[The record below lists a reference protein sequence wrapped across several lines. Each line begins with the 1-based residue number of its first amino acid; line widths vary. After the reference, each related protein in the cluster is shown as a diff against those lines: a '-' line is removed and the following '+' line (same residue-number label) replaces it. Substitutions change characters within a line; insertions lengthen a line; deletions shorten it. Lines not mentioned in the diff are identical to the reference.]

1 MSREIKFRGYI
12 EKIDDI
18 GIDVPHEGHFVY
30 GDLVHGDNF
39 DCIVGGLI
47 EATEEYAAIE
57 WWQTIQQ
64 GAAEQ
69 FTGLKDANGDDIY
82 ENDIIKV
89 SDETGSSFVSVV
101 KYFDYDDYPAFDLD
115 PQYIPTDW
123 YFETNILSILKAD
136 GTEIKVVGNVHTSL
150 ELLEVDK

>member
-1 MSREIKFRGYI
+1 MMSREIKFRAWDKRDKKYL
-12 EKIDDI
+12 DNAQNMWMNNTC
-18 GIDVPHEGHFVY
+18 F
-30 GDLVHGDNF
+30 GDLLASPNF
-39 DCIVGGLI
+39 EI
-47 EATEEYAAIE
+47 EQY
-57 WWQTIQQ
+57 
-64 GAAEQ
+64 
-69 FTGLKDANGDDIY
+69 TGLKDSNGDDIY

-150 ELLEVDK
+150 ELLEVGK